1 VHRDIKP
8 ENILVVVGVKDE
20 VVYLKIAD
28 FGVACQINAE
38 ECDNHGIGTLGYM
51 APEIIDENSNYD

>member
-1 VHRDIKP
+1 M
-8 ENILVVVGVKDE
+8 VVGVKDE